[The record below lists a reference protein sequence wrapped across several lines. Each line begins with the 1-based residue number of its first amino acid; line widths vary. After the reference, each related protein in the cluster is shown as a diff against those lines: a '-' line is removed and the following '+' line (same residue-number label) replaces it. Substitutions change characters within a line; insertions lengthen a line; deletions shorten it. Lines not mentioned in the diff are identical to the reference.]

1 MTASIM
7 DKFGVPLPSGR
18 NRTMSQPKIKH
29 KFRVVVYG
37 FGTDI
42 DEKDYLAMNVDEVDR
57 PSVEFETF
65 QLQYFNSNTNYFGKH
80 SWKPITLVIRDSVDN
95 LAAKGIYRQL
105 QKQLDFH
112 RRISD
117 RNQQQTASYKFRMMI
132 ETTGGANPDDTLT
145 NFLRDTAVDAG
156 TALTNNQGLVNAI
169 DDFVG
174 GKGYNAMSTL
184 DRWVC
189 YGCMIQD
196 ISWDSINYGSS
207 DYITI
212 KLTIAIDNAV
222 QYDMIE
228 EMYSTRIRSL
238 LPDSVDNGLDII
250 DRIFGGISL

>member
-1 MTASIM
+1 
-7 DKFGVPLPSGR
+7 
-18 NRTMSQPKIKH
+18 
-29 KFRVVVYG
+29 
-37 FGTDI
+37 
-42 DEKDYLAMNVDEVDR
+42 MNVDEVDR

-145 NFLRDTAVDAG
+145 NLIRDTAVDAG

-238 LPDSVDNGLDII
+238 LPDDVDNGLDII